1 MSNKKNR
8 KSALRIN
15 TETALITLSFV
26 VGMLLVSFA
35 ICVVRF
41 EVFKAHDDID
51 LELTPTP
58 QLENSIDVEGLSK
71 RPTEASKLVRPVNDS
86 TMEYIN
92 KSLEK

>member
-15 TETALITLSFV
+15 TETALITLSIII
-26 VGMLLVSFA
+26 GMLLVSFA
-35 ICVVRF
+35 MCVVEFRII
-41 EVFKAHDDID
+41 KAHDDID

-71 RPTEASKLVRPVNDS
+71 KPTEASELVRPVDDS

>member
-1 MSNKKNR
+1 MNNKR

-15 TETALITLSFV
+15 VETTLIALSVV
-26 VGMLLVSFA
+26 VGMLLISFA

-41 EVFKAHDDID
+41 EIFKAHDDID
-51 LELTPTP
+51 LELTPTA
-58 QLENSIDVEGLSK
+58 QLENSIDVEALSK
-71 RPTEASKLVRPVNDS
+71 RPTEANELARPVDNS

>member
-15 TETALITLSFV
+15 TETALITLSIV
-26 VGMLLVSFA
+26 IGMLLVSFA
-35 ICVVRF
+35 MCVIEFRAI
-41 EVFKAHDDID
+41 KAHDDID
-51 LELTPTP
+51 LELTPTA

-71 RPTEASKLVRPVNDS
+71 RPTEASELTRAIDDN

-92 KSLEK
+92 KNLEK

>member
-1 MSNKKNR
+1 MNNKR
-8 KSALRIN
+8 KSALRVN
-15 TETALITLSFV
+15 VETALITLSIV

-41 EVFKAHDDID
+41 KVFKAHDDID
-51 LELTPTP
+51 LELTPTV
-58 QLENSIDVEGLSK
+58 QLENSVDVEALSK
-71 RPTEASKLVRPVNDS
+71 RPTEASELVRPVDDS

>member
-1 MSNKKNR
+1 MNNKR
-8 KSALRIN
+8 KSTLRIN
-15 TETALITLSFV
+15 VETALIALSVV
-26 VGMLLVSFA
+26 VGVLLVSFA

-51 LELTPTP
+51 FDLTPTTK
-58 QLENSIDVEGLSK
+58 LENTIDVEALSK
-71 RPTEASKLVRPVNDS
+71 RPTEASELVRPVDDS

>member
-1 MSNKKNR
+1 MNNKR

-15 TETALITLSFV
+15 VETTLITLCIIVS
-26 VGMLLVSFA
+26 MLLVSFA

-41 EVFKAHDDID
+41 EVFKAHDNID
-51 LELTPTP
+51 FDLTPTA
-58 QLENSIDVEGLSK
+58 QLENGIDVEALSK
-71 RPTEASKLVRPVNDS
+71 RPTEASELVKPVDDS